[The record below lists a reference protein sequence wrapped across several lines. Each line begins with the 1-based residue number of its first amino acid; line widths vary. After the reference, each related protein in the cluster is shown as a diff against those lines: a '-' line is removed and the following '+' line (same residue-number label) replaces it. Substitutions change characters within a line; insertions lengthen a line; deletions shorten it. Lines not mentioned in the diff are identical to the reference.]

1 MTDTTNTGNEEFS
14 SMTDEEL
21 QAQIKAMQ
29 AELGRRKWAK
39 VDEVMTRIEALTDE
53 ELAELSN
60 RVSSFKTARDRK
72 VQEMTE
78 GAKQANSGYS
88 SIPQAPLEPVRPH
101 DPAQFSANPD
111 ELLGRKPKKKFSE
124 MTLEELS
131 EVKLSE
137 LSQSEMNEYSMAGL
151 RLQMRGMT

>member
-1 MTDTTNTGNEEFS
+1 MSRTLPK
-14 SMTDEEL
+14 EL
-21 QAQIKAMQ
+21 QAQLEAIQ
-29 AELGRRKWAK
+29 AELGRRKWVK
-39 VDEVMTRIEALTDE
+39 VDEVMTRVEALTDE
-53 ELAELSN
+53 ELAEMIKRASTL
-60 RVSSFKTARDRK
+60 KAERDRK

-78 GAKQANSGYS
+78 GVKQANSGYS
-88 SIPQAPLEPVRPH
+88 LIPQAPPKPVRPH
-101 DPAQFSANPD
+101 DPAQFSADPD